1 MYTVFSII
9 VTMFC
14 IRSLDLIHIIAESLY
29 PLTTLSLFSPSLA
42 TTFPFYE
49 FDFFLL
55 RCCVKVM
62 GFPGGASGK
71 EPISQCRRHRRCRFD
86 PWLGKIRWRKEWQP
100 TPVFL
105 PGEPYEQSL
114 VGYSPWG
121 CKESDTTEVT

>member
-71 EPISQCRRHRRCRFD
+71 EPISQCRRLKRRGFS
-86 PWLGKIRWRKEWQP
+86 PWVGKTLWRRTWQP
-100 TPVFL
+100 TPLCF
-105 PGEPYEQSL
+105 PGESYGQRSLTVPGVTQSWTQL
-114 VGYSPWG
+114 
-121 CKESDTTEVT
+121 K